1 MELAVG
7 ELANQEI
14 TDSAAFENNPCCITS
29 SPPTNS
35 SQGL

>member
-14 TDSAAFENNPCCITS
+14 TDSVAFGINPCCITD
-29 SPPTNS
+29 SPPTNN
-35 SQGL
+35 